1 MPSISDNQ
9 PGQKLNNQPINRDAA
24 TNTQKNSQV
33 EVKIKILKV
42 NVFFDGTLNNMF
54 NSNLR
59 TDSTDTTTQ
68 QEMSEQ
74 GSYENDLSNVALLYM
89 ASTQT
94 DGKTENIYIPGAGTF
109 TMDDSTYEKDS
120 LFPGA
125 AMGEGGSG
133 VTERVKKALN
143 DLKTK
148 AQKAKAKR
156 IFINVFGF
164 SRGSFYARHF
174 CFKLKDRTTQTTAF
188 VEVLSSPFE
197 IPGVAYNNIKINFVG
212 IFDTVSSEGMNH
224 YNDVKEWGLDIGGK
238 QGIEHILHL
247 TAQDEYRYHFP
258 LTHITTAM
266 NETNSHGDLIGFE
279 CSFPGAHSDIGGS
292 YYENYPEPSKIPE
305 VSSSLHPSLE
315 NKPTSYKYISVLDE
329 ERDSSAK
336 INGEISWKWFQ
347 EKGYYRG
354 IPTSKNPIDWR
365 EFFVFEGPFAVKY
378 QMTAPRKVKMVC
390 VKHITRNKTYQFILA
405 NIMKEAAEKIV
416 TMTFKGKFKKKLEDG
431 IALMKRDEILSK
443 INDHAHKIIFD
454 NYKIGKS
461 CEVSLN
467 DAGLSPTQ
475 QQELYHDYLHNS
487 LAPDQNPIYGGNT
500 GISGQTNPP
509 KRNHIKG

>member
-1 MPSISDNQ
+1 MPEINNNQ
-9 PGQKLNNQPINRDAA
+9 RGQKLNNQAKNQNAA

-33 EVKIKILKV
+33 EVSIKILTV
-42 NVFFDGTLNNMF
+42 NIFFDGTLNNMF

-59 TDSTDTTTQ
+59 TDGTDTAAQ
-68 QEMSEQ
+68 QYMSEQ

-94 DGKTENIYIPGAGTF
+94 NGKTENIYIPGAGTF
-109 TMDDSTYEKDS
+109 TMDSSSYEKDS

-125 AMGEGGSG
+125 AMGEGDSG
-133 VTERVKKALN
+133 VVARVQKALN
-143 DLKTK
+143 DLKNTVK
-148 AQKAKAKR
+148 DANAKR

-174 CFKLKDRTTQTTAF
+174 CFKLKDRTTQTAPF
-188 VEVLSSPFE
+188 VGVTSSPFE
-197 IPGVAYNNIKINFVG
+197 IPGVAYKNIKIKLVG
-212 IFDTVSSEGMNH
+212 IFDTVSSEGINH

-266 NETNSHGDLIGFE
+266 NETNSHGDMIGFE

-292 YYENYPEPSKIPE
+292 YYANYSEPNKVPEI
-305 VSSSLHPSLE
+305 SSSLHPSLE
-315 NKPTSYKYISVLDE
+315 NKPVSYKYISVLDE
-329 ERDSSAK
+329 EQDSSAK
-336 INGEISWKWFQ
+336 INGEISWKWFK

-354 IPTSKNPIDWR
+354 IPTSENPLDWK
-365 EFFVFEGPFAVKY
+365 EFFVFDGSFSVKY
-378 QMTAPRKVKMVC
+378 PMTAPRKVKMVC

-405 NIMKEAAEKIV
+405 NMMKEAAEKIAA
-416 TMTFKGKFKKKLEDG
+416 MTFKGFQKSNIEQG
-431 IALMKRDEILSK
+431 ISLMKGDAILSK
-443 INDHAHKIIFD
+443 INNHAHKIIFD
-454 NYKIGKS
+454 HYKTGKS
-461 CEVSLN
+461 CAISL
-467 DAGLSPTQ
+467 DEAGLNSLE

-487 LAPDQNPIYGGNT
+487 LAPDQNPMIGGNT

>member
-1 MPSISDNQ
+1 
-9 PGQKLNNQPINRDAA
+9 
-24 TNTQKNSQV
+24 
-33 EVKIKILKV
+33 
-42 NVFFDGTLNNMF
+42 MF

-59 TDSTDTTTQ
+59 TDGTDTAAQ
-68 QEMSEQ
+68 QEMSKQ

-94 DGKTENIYIPGAGTF
+94 NGKTENIYIPGAGTF
-109 TMDDSTYEKDS
+109 TMDNSAYKKDS

-125 AMGEGGSG
+125 AMGRGDSG
-133 VTERVKKALN
+133 VIERVKKALT

-148 AQKAKAKR
+148 VKDTNAKR
-156 IFINVFGF
+156 VFINVFGF

-174 CFKLKDRTTQTTAF
+174 CFKLKDRSSQTAA
-188 VEVLSSPFE
+188 FE

-212 IFDTVSSEGMNH
+212 IFDTVSSEGIYH

-292 YYENYPEPSKIPE
+292 YYENYPEPNKVPE
-305 VSSSLHPSLE
+305 ISSSLHPSLE
-315 NKPTSYKYISVLDE
+315 NKPSSYKYISVLDE
-329 ERDSSAK
+329 DRDSSAK
-336 INGEISWKWFQ
+336 INGEISWKWFK

-354 IPTSKNPIDWR
+354 IPTSNNSIDWR

-378 QMTAPRKVKMVC
+378 QITAPRKVKMVC

-416 TMTFKGKFKKKLEDG
+416 AMTFNRDKKDKIEDG
-431 IALMKRDEILSK
+431 IALMKGDEILNK

-454 NYKIGKS
+454 NYKTGKS
-461 CEVSLN
+461 CEISL
-467 DAGLSPTQ
+467 DEARLSSVE

-487 LAPDQNPIYGGNT
+487 LALDQNPIYGGNT